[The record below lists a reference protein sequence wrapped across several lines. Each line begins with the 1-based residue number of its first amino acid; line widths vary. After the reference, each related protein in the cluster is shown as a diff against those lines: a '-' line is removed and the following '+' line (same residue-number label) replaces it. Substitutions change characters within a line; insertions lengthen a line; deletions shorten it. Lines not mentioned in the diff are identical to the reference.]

1 MFATPL
7 AVRCRATKLV
17 LAGCLLLGAGFFIK
31 IDKTGFM
38 GANFLG
44 RTSRAPAPV
53 MQYGSMRDMGSQDTL
68 NSNRFFNPEG
78 RQAPYGQQYGR
89 GTTPV
94 GGRGS
99 TPSWNGGRWGQSGQ
113 QGGEF
118 GNIPI
123 EVQGESLRTWSF
135 EDPRAEVVQVDL
147 STIGR
152 PLNATVE
159 VWNGNS
165 NTPIQVRAYSDDGE
179 LRPFSAVLAIPRAP
193 STVAVRNKGQVEFPI
208 TASVDQFYVERPSSD
223 HQNFIQNIE
232 GGALR
237 TYPMSPDVE
246 AVEVV
251 IETDGRP
258 LNARIELLQG
268 PNTDKQVIELYTDD
282 GMERPFF
289 ATLATP
295 WFGGGNSVVKI
306 INTGPVEF
314 PLLASVVP
322 ADPRRVEGA
331 RAGSRFAG
339 AGRFGGQGAGRY
351 GQESLSRFL

>member
-17 LAGCLLLGAGFFIK
+17 LAGCLLLGAGLFIK

-78 RQAPYGQQYGR
+78 RHTPYGQQYGR

-113 QGGEF
+113 QQGF
-118 GNIPI
+118 GNFPI

-208 TASVDQFYVERPSSD
+208 TASVDQFYVERPSFD

-258 LNARIELLQG
+258 LNARIEILQG

-322 ADPRRVEGA
+322 ADPRRIDGA
-331 RAGSRFAG
+331 REGSRLAGSGRFAGSRF
-339 AGRFGGQGAGRY
+339 
-351 GQESLSRFL
+351 L

>member
-1 MFATPL
+1 MLGIETSHRFN
-7 AVRCRATKLV
+7 ATKLV
-17 LAGCLLLGAGFFIK
+17 LSGCLLVGAAFLIK
-31 IDKTGFM
+31 SDAVGFM
-38 GANFLG
+38 GMNMLSRG
-44 RTSRAPAPV
+44 SRAAAPV
-53 MQYGSMRDMGSQDTL
+53 MQYGRTMERGPGSMRDMGSQDTL
-68 NSNRFFNPEG
+68 NTRFS
-78 RQAPYGQQYGR
+78 PYGQQYAY
-89 GTTPV
+89 GT
-94 GGRGS
+94 

-113 QGGEF
+113 QAGEF
-118 GNIPI
+118 GSIPI

-135 EDPRAEVVQVDL
+135 EDPRAETVQVDL

-152 PLNATVE
+152 PLNATIE

-165 NTPIQVRAYSDDGE
+165 NTPVQVRAYSDDGE
-179 LRPFSAVLAIPRAP
+179 LRPFSAVLAIPRNP
-193 STVAVRNKGQVEFPI
+193 STVAVRNNGQVEFPI
-208 TASVDQFYVERPSSD
+208 TASVDQYYVERPSLD

-251 IETDGRP
+251 VETDGRP
-258 LNARIELLQG
+258 LNARIEILQG

-322 ADPRRVEGA
+322 ADPM
-331 RAGSRFAG
+331 RFRG
-339 AGRFGGQGAGRY
+339 PGGRF
-351 GQESLSRFL
+351 L

>member
-1 MFATPL
+1 ML
-7 AVRCRATKLV
+7 
-17 LAGCLLLGAGFFIK
+17 
-31 IDKTGFM
+31 
-38 GANFLG
+38 
-44 RTSRAPAPV
+44 
-53 MQYGSMRDMGSQDTL
+53 
-68 NSNRFFNPEG
+68 
-78 RQAPYGQQYGR
+78 PYGQQYGR

-232 GGALR
+232 GG
-237 TYPMSPDVE
+237 
-246 AVEVV
+246 EVV

-289 ATLATP
+289 ATPATP

-331 RAGSRFAG
+331 RAASRFAG
-339 AGRFGGQGAGRY
+339 AGRFGGRY